1 MLGPEDCFERIIS
14 FETLNPSYKLDTSD
28 NKDGS
33 DQPSSKGIFDFYEYI
48 SKPDPDVVL
57 PKTPVVCK
65 PFQDSYE
72 KVFKMADIDPK
83 KTVRSL
89 VLSWAIVLPWIL
101 LPVLSSDL
109 TFVMVILQFM
119 PLIIFFLMICN
130 FIRNQI
136 IVFFAFAVVFWW
148 QYPQYN
154 NGQILGT
161 PHCVGM

>member
-1 MLGPEDCFERIIS
+1 MIYVSYFLQVFTNSDETYAKKVIHMLGLEVCFERIIS

-89 VLSWAIVLPWIL
+89 VLS
-101 LPVLSSDL
+101 
-109 TFVMVILQFM
+109 
-119 PLIIFFLMICN
+119 
-130 FIRNQI
+130 
-136 IVFFAFAVVFWW
+136 
-148 QYPQYN
+148 
-154 NGQILGT
+154 
-161 PHCVGM
+161 